1 MMYLRR
7 KLSYKIQKCFS
18 EFFRK
23 YMCIVTLCCQSAQKP
38 DESGLT
44 SFLCDFVAQ
53 VSQKWSVKN
62 LLSNHRTKR
71 IFAEDNLS
79 LRRRFH
85 ELFVYFHAESMLR
98 TKNLHTIFKAF
109 FSQYFLIKYLNF
121 IVKFIISTI
130 PLNNIVS
137 KVWMHFHS
145 KSCCF
150 LEKSSEFK
158 LDWLISIRHS
168 QLKTESI
175 KQQKFEN

>member
-1 MMYLRR
+1 MTKPVFKLISYLFVAPNDDLMYLRIS
-7 KLSYKIQKCFS
+7 KLSYKIQNCFS
-18 EFFRK
+18 EIFRN
-23 YMCIVTLCCQSAQKP
+23 YMYIVTLCCQSAQKP

-98 TKNLHTIFKAF
+98 LKNLHTIFKAF

-130 PLNNIVS
+130 PLNNIVN
-137 KVWMHFHS
+137 
-145 KSCCF
+145 
-150 LEKSSEFK
+150 L
-158 LDWLISIRHS
+158 
-168 QLKTESI
+168 
-175 KQQKFEN
+175 KFECIFIQNHVVFLKNHPSLS